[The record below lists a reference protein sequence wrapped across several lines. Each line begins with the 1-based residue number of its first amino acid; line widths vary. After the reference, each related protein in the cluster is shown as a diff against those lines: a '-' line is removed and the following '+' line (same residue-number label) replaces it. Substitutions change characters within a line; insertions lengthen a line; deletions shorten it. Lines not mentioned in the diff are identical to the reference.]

1 MSEQNLIELAVRK
14 KLRFESTKGHL
25 TVEQLFD
32 LPFNSKSGCDLQN
45 VATVCNEEVKAC
57 GEVDF
62 VGTAKPVAKTAQLK
76 LDVVKYVIATKQ
88 NEHAVALSENQKAAE
103 KQRLMGLLSRKKDEE
118 LEGKSAEEIQAMIDS
133 L

>member
-32 LPFNSKSGCDLQN
+32 LPFTSKSGCDLQT
-45 VATVCNEEVKAC
+45 VATTCNEEVKAC

-62 VGTAKPVAKTAQLK
+62 VGTAKPVTKTAQLK
-76 LDVVKYVIATKQ
+76 LDVVKYVISTKKAEATAAQ
-88 NEHAVALSENQKAAE
+88 TEAQKAAE

-118 LEGKSAEEIQAMIDS
+118 LEGKSAEEIQAMIDN